1 MSKLN
6 RLNEKIWQ
14 FFSSV
19 DLAVALF
26 IVISIGAAIGTVIPQ
41 RSEPEIVIKF
51 FSKFLPMN
59 LSLNLY
65 EIVSLLDLNNVY
77 HSWWFTFLLFMFAL
91 NLVVCSID
99 RLPNL
104 LKSIKKP
111 TQPYPESF
119 LRSISTKREFIYK
132 SKRQEILEKM
142 LNLLKHNKFST
153 TLFET
158 SQGIQI
164 YCSRWSKSR
173 LAVYLTHFS
182 ILIILAGALVGT
194 FFGLRGYINIVEG
207 TSSNLAIL
215 DNGRPIYLP
224 FEIACDKFEVEFYE
238 NSSVP
243 KAYRS
248 YIRIIEDG
256 KNVKLNNKENF
267 VVEVNEP
274 FTYKNITFYQATY
287 GFQLTEHTLFKFKFL
302 NNEKEYPVNL
312 EFEKKNKLPNTNVY
326 ISVIDFSPAL
336 GVDEEGRFFTMDSS
350 MINPAA
356 LILFEE
362 GNRKFHKWILAR
374 VPESW
379 QTPYG
384 QLKLTE
390 VWGAQFTG
398 LQFKKDPGV
407 IL

>member
-41 RSEPEIVIKF
+41 RSEPDIVIKF

-91 NLVVCSID
+91 NLVICSID

-119 LRSISTKREFIYK
+119 LRSISTKKEFIYK

-182 ILIILAGALVGT
+182 ILIILAG
-194 FFGLRGYINIVEG
+194 
-207 TSSNLAIL
+207 
-215 DNGRPIYLP
+215 
-224 FEIACDKFEVEFYE
+224 
-238 NSSVP
+238 
-243 KAYRS
+243 
-248 YIRIIEDG
+248 
-256 KNVKLNNKENF
+256 
-267 VVEVNEP
+267 
-274 FTYKNITFYQATY
+274 
-287 GFQLTEHTLFKFKFL
+287 
-302 NNEKEYPVNL
+302 
-312 EFEKKNKLPNTNVY
+312 
-326 ISVIDFSPAL
+326 
-336 GVDEEGRFFTMDSS
+336 
-350 MINPAA
+350 
-356 LILFEE
+356 
-362 GNRKFHKWILAR
+362 
-374 VPESW
+374 
-379 QTPYG
+379 
-384 QLKLTE
+384 
-390 VWGAQFTG
+390 
-398 LQFKKDPGV
+398 
-407 IL
+407 